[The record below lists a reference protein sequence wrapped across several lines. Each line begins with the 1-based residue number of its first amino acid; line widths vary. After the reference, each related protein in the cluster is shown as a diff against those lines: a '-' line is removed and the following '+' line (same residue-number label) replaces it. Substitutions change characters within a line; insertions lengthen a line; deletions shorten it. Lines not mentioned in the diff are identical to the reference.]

1 MTEEAASIPAGR
13 FERIL
18 VTGGSGFVGRHLLE
32 GLARAYPD
40 AQRMSLAR
48 AGEAPAPG
56 WIPKAFDLLDPA
68 TVEAT
73 IAEARP
79 DLVIHL
85 AAQSSAAKSFTAAE
99 ETWRVN
105 FIGSCNLAAALARH
119 AAEAVVMFAS
129 TADVYGSSLGEGAAQ
144 ETMIPRP
151 LNAYAR
157 SKLAA
162 EAMLADVLPQTARLI
177 VARPFSHIG
186 PGQDKRFAVASF
198 AAQIVEIENG
208 HAEPRLSVGDL
219 SVQRDFS
226 DVRDVIDA
234 YLRLIAIA
242 RDLPARNV
250 FDIASGETRS
260 LASLVERMRT
270 LARRD
275 FEIVVDPQRLRPA
288 DIPFAHCAAA
298 KLRAATGWRPQRTID
313 ETLVTLLD
321 YWRAVAAEAPK

>member
-1 MTEEAASIPAGR
+1 MTSEAASISTAR

-18 VTGGSGFVGRHLLE
+18 VTGGSGFVGRHMLE
-32 GLARAYPD
+32 GLAHAYPD

-48 AGEAPAPG
+48 AGEADPAPG

-73 IAEARP
+73 IGETRP
-79 DLVIHL
+79 DLVVHL
-85 AAQSSAAKSFTAAE
+85 AAQSSAAKSFVAAE

-105 FIGSCNLAAALARH
+105 FIGSFNLAAALARH
-119 AAEAVVMFAS
+119 AADAVVIFAS
-129 TADVYGSSLGEGAAQ
+129 TADVYGSSLREGPAQ
-144 ETMIPRP
+144 ENMIPRP

-162 EAMLADVLPQTARLI
+162 ESMLADVLPQTARLV

-186 PGQDKRFAVASF
+186 PGQDRRFAVASF

-208 HAEPRLSVGDL
+208 RAEPRLSVGDL
-219 SVQRDFS
+219 SVQRDFA

-242 RDLPARNV
+242 PALPARNV

-260 LASLVERMRT
+260 LASVVERMRG

-275 FEIVVDPQRLRPA
+275 FEIVVDPERLRPA
-288 DIPFAHCAAA
+288 DIPCARCAAA
-298 KLRAATGWRPQRTID
+298 ELRAATGWRPQRTID
-313 ETLVTLLD
+313 ETLVALLD
-321 YWRAVAAEAPK
+321 YWRAEAAK